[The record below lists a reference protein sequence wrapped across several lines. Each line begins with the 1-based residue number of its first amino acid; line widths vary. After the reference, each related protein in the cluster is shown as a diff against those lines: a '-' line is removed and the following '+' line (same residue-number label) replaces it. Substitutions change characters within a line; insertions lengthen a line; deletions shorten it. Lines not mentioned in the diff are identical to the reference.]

1 MPSSLERNPLEN
13 TETTTWTAP
22 RIFCLSLL
30 LGLILFALIF
40 GNIVTRIFV
49 TLVTLSML
57 NGYWIGASNVLATIC
72 GMLIAIPLAVPGG
85 KACEGLTNSLFGL
98 TGLTNRIVSIGVC
111 YTIVIMIVTIILAI
125 VARLTIKKKNTW
137 RRADR
142 MLGAGLGL
150 IEGGIFGLLVIW
162 ALLMLQPIV
171 DRHMTMARNSA
182 TLPKPNRMVR
192 WVARAADSVE
202 ESAVGRAASWSNPL
216 KEMRLM
222 TIFTDAQQVL
232 NDSAARERFVNHPTM
247 KEIAQRPSILKAQE
261 MLASMTDV
269 VNFEDGLSDEELRRL
284 MQDPRIPQILDESD
298 LLADLAPIAGEI
310 EKALTAARPQP

>member
-1 MPSSLERNPLEN
+1 MPRSPERNPLEE
-13 TETTTWTAP
+13 TEAPTWTAP
-22 RIFCLSLL
+22 RIFCLGLL
-30 LGLILFALIF
+30 VGLIVFALIF

-49 TLVTLSML
+49 TLVALSML
-57 NGYWIGASNVLATIC
+57 NGYWLGASNVAATIC
-72 GMLIAIPLAVPGG
+72 GMLIAIPLAIPGG

-111 YTIVIMIVTIILAI
+111 YTIVIVIVTTILAI
-125 VARLTIKKKNTW
+125 VARLTIKKKRAW

-150 IEGGIFGLLVIW
+150 VEGGLFGLLVIW
-162 ALLMLQPIV
+162 ALLTLQPIV
-171 DRHMTMARNSA
+171 ARHMAMAQHSA
-182 TLPKPNRMVR
+182 APTRPSRMVR

-232 NDSAARERFVNHPTM
+232 NDPAARDRFVNHPTM
-247 KEIAQRPSILKAQE
+247 REIAQRPSILKAQE

-269 VNFEDGLSDEELRRL
+269 VNFEDGLSDEELLKL
-284 MQDPRIPQILDESD
+284 MRDPRIPQILDESN
-298 LLADLAPIAGEI
+298 LMADLAPIAGEI
-310 EKALTAARPQP
+310 EKALTAARREP